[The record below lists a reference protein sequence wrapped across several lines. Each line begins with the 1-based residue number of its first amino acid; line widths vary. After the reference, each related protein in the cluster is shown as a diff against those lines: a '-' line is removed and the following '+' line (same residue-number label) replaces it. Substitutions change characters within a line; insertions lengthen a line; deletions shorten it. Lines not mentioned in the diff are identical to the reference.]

1 MDPSRKHSD
10 RIKGPWS
17 IEEDEL
23 LCTLVD
29 RYAARNWTTIS
40 NSISGRSG
48 KSCRLRWCNQLS
60 PDIEHRPFT
69 AEDDD
74 VILHAHGRF
83 GNRWAT
89 IARLLNGRTDNAVK
103 NHWNSTLKRKCAA
116 TVDGGGGDRQ
126 RPRISGPTDL
136 GAGIGGSLSG
146 SDLCESSGNDVP
158 LPAIT
163 DTCVTSPEIQT
174 EPLTALTLAL
184 PGTAGSYL
192 DDSCDRKSAKKGN
205 ATPFSEEMLSMM
217 QDMIRSEVKKYMACE
232 EGSVRNAGA
241 KQMLNH
247 IKVDKNYKDMGTQ
260 PP

>member
-23 LCTLVD
+23 LSKLVD
-29 RYAARNWTTIS
+29 RHGARNWTLIS
-40 NSISGRSG
+40 NSIPGRSG

-89 IARLLNGRTDNAVK
+89 IARLLNGRT
-103 NHWNSTLKRKCAA
+103 R
-116 TVDGGGGDRQ
+116 
-126 RPRISGPTDL
+126 GPTDL
-136 GAGIGGSLSG
+136 GAGTGGSLSG

-158 LPAIT
+158 LPA
-163 DTCVTSPEIQT
+163 VTETSLEIQT

-184 PGTAGSYL
+184 PGTAGLYL
-192 DDSCDRKSAKKGN
+192 DDSCDKRLAKKGN
-205 ATPFSEEMLSMM
+205 TTPFSEEILSVM
-217 QDMIRSEVKKYMACE
+217 QDMIRTEVRNYMA
-232 EGSVRNAGA
+232 GVKRIGVGKSYYSQNA
-241 KQMLNH
+241 
-247 IKVDKNYKDMGTQ
+247 D
-260 PP
+260 

>member
-23 LCTLVD
+23 LSKLVD
-29 RYAARNWTTIS
+29 QHGARNWTLIS
-40 NSISGRSG
+40 NSILGRSG

-74 VILHAHGRF
+74 VIVHAHGRF

-116 TVDGGGGDRQ
+116 TVDDVRDR
-126 RPRISGPTDL
+126 RRSRISGTTHL
-136 GAGIGGSLSG
+136 GGSLSG
-146 SDLCESSGNDVP
+146 SDLCDSSGNNVP

-163 DTCVTSPEIQT
+163 ETCVTSPEIRT
-174 EPLTALTLAL
+174 EVLTALTLAL
-184 PGTAGSYL
+184 PGTGGSYL

-205 ATPFSEEMLSMM
+205 ATPFSEEMLSVM
-217 QDMIRSEVKKYMACE
+217 QDMIRSEVRKYMACE
-232 EGSVRNAGA
+232 EGSVRNAGV
-241 KQMLNH
+241 KRIGVGKSDYSQNLN
-247 IKVDKNYKDMGTQ
+247 
-260 PP
+260 